1 MRPSHLCWPA
11 AGSCALPQPNFTVA
25 NPSAPA
31 DSKPRWATQ
40 TERGNMLALK
50 VIAWIALHLGR
61 RISRWILVPIVAYFY
76 VSSPQARRASRSF
89 LARIPNQAH
98 GSAAVFK
105 HLYTFASVTLDRIYF
120 LNNHLD
126 LFDVQIQDPD
136 NQALGAAKRGAGLLL
151 MGAHMGS
158 FDSVRSIAHHY
169 PSLDMA
175 LLMYE
180 DNARN
185 IKQLL
190 HAINPQAQQAII
202 SLGQPNAMLQVRD
215 HLADGGLIGVLADR
229 ALDASGNANL
239 NLLGDPASLPEG
251 PFRLAAMLR
260 HPVFF
265 MVGIFEGGN
274 RYTIHLE
281 PIMDFST
288 VLAVDRAPAAQQA
301 MAKYVQLIE
310 KYCLLA
316 PTNWF
321 NFFDFWQ
328 PPGIPK

>member
-1 MRPSHLCWPA
+1 M
-11 AGSCALPQPNFTVA
+11 A
-25 NPSAPA
+25 NTSAPT
-31 DSKPRWATQ
+31 DGKQRWASQ

-61 RISRWILVPIVAYFY
+61 RISRWILVPIVGYFY
-76 VSSPQARRASRSF
+76 LSSPQARRASRSF

-120 LNNHLD
+120 LNSRLD
-126 LFDVQIQDPD
+126 LFDVRIQDPD
-136 NQALGAAKRGAGLLL
+136 NQALGAATRGAGLFLI
-151 MGAHMGS
+151 GAHMGS
-158 FDSVRSIAHHY
+158 FDSVRSIAYQY

-202 SLGQPNAMLQVRD
+202 SLGQPSAMLQVRD
-215 HLADGGLIGVLADR
+215 HLAAGGLIGILADR
-229 ALDASGNANL
+229 ALEASGNVSL

-251 PFRLAAMLR
+251 PFRLAAMLK

-281 PIMDFST
+281 PIMDFSSVAAADR
-288 VLAVDRAPAAQQA
+288 VLAAQQA

-316 PTNWF
+316 PANWF

-328 PPGIPK
+328 PPGTPK

>member
-1 MRPSHLCWPA
+1 MTMPDA
-11 AGSCALPQPNFTVA
+11 
-25 NPSAPA
+25 SAPA
-31 DSKPRWATQ
+31 NSKQLWATQ

-50 VIAWIALHLGR
+50 VIAWIALNLGR

-76 VSSPQARRASRSF
+76 VTSPQARRASRSF

-98 GSAAVFK
+98 GRIAVFK
-105 HLYTFASVTLDRIYF
+105 HLYTFSCVTLDRIYF
-120 LNNHLD
+120 LNNRLD

-136 NQALGAAKRGAGLLL
+136 NQALGTATRGAGLLL

-158 FDSVRSIAHHY
+158 FDSVRSIANHY
-169 PSLDMA
+169 PRLDMA

-180 DNARN
+180 ENARN

-190 HAINPQAQQAII
+190 HAINPAAQQAII
-202 SLGQPNAMLQVRD
+202 SLGQPSAMLQVRE
-215 HLADGGLIGVLADR
+215 HLAVGGLIGVLADR
-229 ALDASGNANL
+229 TLGASGNASF
-239 NLLGDPASLPEG
+239 NLLNDPAPFPEG
-251 PFRLAAMLR
+251 PFRLAAMLK

-265 MVGIFEGGN
+265 MVGIFDGGN

-281 PIMDFST
+281 LIMDFSSVST
-288 VLAVDRAPAAQQA
+288 ADRALAAQQA

-328 PPGIPK
+328 TPGTQ

>member
-1 MRPSHLCWPA
+1 M
-11 AGSCALPQPNFTVA
+11 A
-25 NPSAPA
+25 NTSAPT
-31 DSKPRWATQ
+31 DGKQRWASQ

-61 RISRWILVPIVAYFY
+61 RISRWILVPIVGYFY
-76 VSSPQARRASRSF
+76 LSSPQARRASRSF

-120 LNNHLD
+120 LNSRLD
-126 LFDVQIQDPD
+126 LFDVRIEDPD
-136 NQALGAAKRGAGLLL
+136 NQALGAATRGAGLFLI
-151 MGAHMGS
+151 GAHMGS
-158 FDSVRSIAHHY
+158 FDSVRSIAYQY

-202 SLGQPNAMLQVRD
+202 SLGQPSAMLQVRD
-215 HLADGGLIGVLADR
+215 HLAAGGLIGILADR
-229 ALDASGNANL
+229 ALEASGNVSL

-251 PFRLAAMLR
+251 PFRLAAMLK

-281 PIMDFST
+281 PIMDFSSVAAADR
-288 VLAVDRAPAAQQA
+288 VLAAQQA

-316 PTNWF
+316 PANWF

-328 PPGIPK
+328 PPGTPK

>member
-1 MRPSHLCWPA
+1 
-11 AGSCALPQPNFTVA
+11 
-25 NPSAPA
+25 
-31 DSKPRWATQ
+31 
-40 TERGNMLALK
+40 MLALK

-61 RISRWILVPIVAYFY
+61 RISRWILVPIVGYFY
-76 VSSPQARRASRSF
+76 LSSPQARRASRSF

-120 LNNHLD
+120 LNSRLD
-126 LFDVQIQDPD
+126 LFDVRILDPD
-136 NQALGAAKRGAGLLL
+136 NQALGAATRGAGLFL

-158 FDSVRSIAHHY
+158 FDSVRSIAYQY

-190 HAINPQAQQAII
+190 HAINPKAQQAII
-202 SLGQPNAMLQVRD
+202 SLGQPSAMLQVRD
-215 HLADGGLIGVLADR
+215 HLAAGGLIGILADR
-229 ALDASGNANL
+229 ALEASGNVSL

-251 PFRLAAMLR
+251 PFRLAAMLK

-281 PIMDFST
+281 PIMDFSSVAAADR
-288 VLAVDRAPAAQQA
+288 VLAAQQA

-316 PTNWF
+316 PANWF

-328 PPGIPK
+328 PPGTPK